1 MRCPGSAGPLPGR
14 LSPQAQFR
22 LVKRCAAAV
31 AQARKEK
38 LHRTRRKAA
47 GLTGC
52 AVRHN
57 GNVCH
62 QPWAAEFIRSG
73 SQRQS
78 LNMVRE
84 ESPIRLYPVVRHT
97 SLSDMSDECIDVVR
111 NHGANASCSNLR
123 TLGCTATTCGC
134 SARSQGFGSA
144 SRSSS
149 IRSNDQQKEFLS
161 RTTTSRRY
169 ARVAFGP
176 CRANQRVI
184 TT

>member
-1 MRCPGSAGPLPGR
+1 MRCPGSAGPLPGS

-31 AQARKEK
+31 AQAQKEK

-47 GLTGC
+47 GLTDC

-62 QPWAAEFIRSG
+62 QPWAAELIRSG

-78 LNMVRE
+78 IDMVRE
-84 ESPIRLYPVVRHT
+84 KSPRRLYPVVRHT
-97 SLSDMSDECIDVVR
+97 PLSDMSGECIDVVR
-111 NHGANASCSNLR
+111 NHGASASRSNLR
-123 TLGCTATTCGC
+123 RLGCTATTCGC
-134 SARSQGFGSA
+134 SARSQGFG
-144 SRSSS
+144 RSSQS
-149 IRSNDQQKEFLS
+149 SSMRSNDQQEVFLS
-161 RTTTSRRY
+161 RTTTPRRH

-176 CRANQRVI
+176 CRAG
-184 TT
+184 